1 MIQVLVGVS
10 DGQLTDSSPCA
21 REGLLGYRRA
31 VDEGGLPTRVV
42 NGDFTRPGADRAA
55 RHLLAR
61 WPSID
66 SVFAASDLMA
76 AGSLSSFAATG
87 RMVPDD
93 IAIVGFDDTSPSRT
107 ALPALS
113 TVQQPGE
120 EIVALA
126 IQTLLATPPER
137 PYEQRL
143 STQLIVRESSTA

>member
-1 MIQVLVGVS
+1 
-10 DGQLTDSSPCA
+10 
-21 REGLLGYRRA
+21 
-31 VDEGGLPTRVV
+31 
-42 NGDFTRPGADRAA
+42 
-55 RHLLAR
+55 
-61 WPSID
+61 
-66 SVFAASDLMA
+66 
-76 AGSLSSFAATG
+76 
-87 RMVPDD
+87 MVPDD